1 MKHQVIVLESVLIL
15 QLRASRC
22 NYLDEWNH
30 FNTVALITNETDA
43 ARKQAQAVRK
53 KNEETR
59 V

>member
-22 NYLDEWNH
+22 NYLDEWNC

-53 KNEETR
+53 KNEETG